1 MTGFAWTDNNDLDAA
16 EVRRAHAE
24 HDGNLKACAHALHVS
39 YEVMRWHFLRLG
51 LDKVQG
57 QAPPENGEGAMNQA
71 DFVALV
77 WTARI
82 LSTNW
87 PSRRQA
93 YDAAA
98 LTQPC
103 SECGQRI
110 RIGVRC
116 GRCFPA
122 ISEAEWEAMLEDA
135 KERR

>member
-1 MTGFAWTDNNDLDAA
+1 MTQRGGWNNEKTITEQMVRDAW
-16 EVRRAHAE
+16 AE
-24 HDGNLKACAHALHVS
+24 HGTLQGVHKGLGVSWDKAVYLVDK
-39 YEVMRWHFLRLG
+39 YG
-51 LDKVQG
+51 LNRSEKA
-57 QAPPENGEGAMNQA
+57 APPEDGPGAMDQA
-71 DFVALV
+71 DFVALA

-98 LTQPC
+98 LTKPC
-103 SECGQRI
+103 DECGQRI
-110 RIGVRC
+110 RTGFRC

-135 KERR
+135 ANA